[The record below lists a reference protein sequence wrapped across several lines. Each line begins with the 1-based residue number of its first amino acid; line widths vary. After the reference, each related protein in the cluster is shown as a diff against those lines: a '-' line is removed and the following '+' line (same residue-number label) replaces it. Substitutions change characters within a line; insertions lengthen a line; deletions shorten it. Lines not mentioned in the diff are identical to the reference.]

1 MNAAK
6 ILEKTLSDAAVY
18 IAGFYYKSGIKIIK
32 LKLHA
37 TGLSRKFISSV
48 SLTGFLSFMYPLKA
62 TRTCISLNISRSNE
76 INPNKEPRIMH
87 VQACRLAL
95 TALN

>member
-18 IAGFYYKSGIKIIK
+18 VACLYYKSGIENNQIETN
-32 LKLHA
+32 A
-37 TGLSRKFISSV
+37 TALCRKFISSV

-62 TRTCISLNISRSNE
+62 TRTCISLNISRS
-76 INPNKEPRIMH
+76 K
-87 VQACRLAL
+87 
-95 TALN
+95 